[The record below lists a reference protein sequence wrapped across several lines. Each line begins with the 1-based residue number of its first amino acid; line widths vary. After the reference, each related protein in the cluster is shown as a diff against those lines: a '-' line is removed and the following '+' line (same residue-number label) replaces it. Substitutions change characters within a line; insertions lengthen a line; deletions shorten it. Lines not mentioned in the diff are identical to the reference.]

1 MQFKMFACVEEQQ
14 VTGLSTAV
22 PKRFWSNT
30 NHESLKYL
38 KKNVKYIMTSHI
50 GDQNTVAGYQT
61 MAFRLALHTYTYS
74 HMIGC
79 FPMAEYY
86 CKNQQKQF

>member
-1 MQFKMFACVEEQQ
+1 MDY
-14 VTGLSTAV
+14 
-22 PKRFWSNT
+22 
-30 NHESLKYL
+30 SLQSQKDFCPTQISEIS
-38 KKNVKYIMTSHI
+38 KTNVKYIMTSHI
-50 GDQNTVAGYQT
+50 GDQNTTAGYQT
-61 MAFRLALHTYTYS
+61 MAFRLALHTYQYS

>member
-1 MQFKMFACVEEQQ
+1 
-14 VTGLSTAV
+14 
-22 PKRFWSNT
+22 
-30 NHESLKYL
+30 
-38 KKNVKYIMTSHI
+38 MTSHI
-50 GDQNTVAGYQT
+50 GDQNTTAGYQT

-86 CKNQQKQF
+86 CQNQQKQFW

>member
-1 MQFKMFACVEEQQ
+1 
-14 VTGLSTAV
+14 
-22 PKRFWSNT
+22 
-30 NHESLKYL
+30 
-38 KKNVKYIMTSHI
+38 MTSHI

-86 CKNQQKQF
+86 CKNQQKQFW